1 MLTHDEISD
10 LIASAINGIS
20 LPQNPAGLYRP
31 IDYTL
36 ESGGKRLRP

>member
-10 LIASAINGIS
+10 LIASAIKEIS

-36 ESGGKRLRP
+36 